1 MKKLLLFSTLLLIAG
16 GAFAQLTVKPTSSDA
31 DSYVYVKNQILYV
44 KNEIN
49 LTKNPTDSV
58 EASIYLRDNGQLI
71 QGGIESANDG
81 NGFLSV
87 QQNTPVT
94 NAWAYYYWCSPV
106 GNPAGGVSTS
116 VGNNKHFGLNS
127 IYESL
132 SGVLGTDA
140 QMSNNVATREG
151 FSEPRLTI
159 SKRWMYMH
167 ELPGSEAEDQYHRIN
182 DNNLVPAG
190 FGFTMK
196 GVKNGD
202 INTLPPPPT
211 APGHDQLYEFRG
223 RPNNG
228 DFTIT
233 VQGPAHTGT
242 GTSARVDA
250 RMTLS
255 GNPYPSALDLN
266 RVFWENGNSNP
277 ISAFYF
283 YDEDRSAMTHLY
295 SGKPF
300 GYGVY
305 VPGASDPDGKP
316 GDSNFQSGFFTA
328 ATFFIWNA
336 GGTATTN
343 EGSSN
348 QELSH
353 RFAAIGQGI
362 MFVGTNAI
370 AQPVTI
376 KNSHRRFIKEGAANH
391 SIFHRPNN
399 YNSPDEETTTTQNDL
414 NGDHTLS
421 SNPNIDTRTPQ
432 LRLYVIFDEALTR
445 DMLLLFSDETSDGY
459 DRGFDGLSPGGM
471 KSDAFFPIGD
481 DNERLP
487 YVIQGTNYDINK
499 KIPITFKLHKTSQVE
514 VRAIEEVRKPYQRV
528 YLFDKLENTY
538 RPLHSENVNASF
550 TLPAGIYE
558 ERFYIVFR
566 NLEIK
571 SDIPEEELL
580 AKEAVKNGL
589 NFFQNNPAKQM
600 EVSNPHG
607 YTLKS
612 ATVYDMAGKLV
623 ISEKN
628 LGDNTKYTFYTG
640 NLSDGVYLI
649 KLTTS
654 EDFIIDY
661 KAIVHNK

>member
-16 GAFAQLTVKPTSSDA
+16 GAFAQLTVKRTSA
-31 DSYVYVKNQILYV
+31 GAESYIYVNDQILFV
-44 KNEIN
+44 EKDVN
-49 LTKNPTDSV
+49 LSANPNLAT
-58 EASIYLRDNGQLI
+58 EPSIYLRNNGQLI
-71 QGGIESANDG
+71 QGMTNSNNKGSGSI
-81 NGFLSV
+81 SV
-87 QQNTPVT
+87 QQNAPKT
-94 NAWAYYYWCSPV
+94 NARAYYYWCSPI
-106 GNPAGGVSTS
+106 GNPTLSGGTPGNKNFGIGSVYDGYGTRSANQVLRTTDRDGLKTIPTITVSTRWLYTYPS
-116 VGNNKHFGLNS
+116 TGTELENKYIRMN
-127 IYESL
+127 
-132 SGVLGTDA
+132 A
-140 QMSNNVATREG
+140 
-151 FSEPRLTI
+151 
-159 SKRWMYMH
+159 
-167 ELPGSEAEDQYHRIN
+167 
-182 DNNLVPAG
+182 DNNAPAG
-190 FGFTMK
+190 KGFTMK
-196 GVKNGD
+196 GVGP
-202 INTLPPPPT
+202 LPSI
-211 APGHDQLYEFRG
+211 DQKYDFRG

-228 DFTIT
+228 DFPII
-233 VQGPAHTGT
+233 VAGPVNGV
-242 GTSARVDA
+242 SQ
-250 RMTLS
+250 MTLS

-266 RVFWENGNSNP
+266 QLFYDSGNHELGAFW
-277 ISAFYF
+277 Y
-283 YDEDRSAMTHLY
+283 YDEDRDEFSHYY
-295 SGKPF
+295 SDKSF
-300 GYGVY
+300 GYGTW
-305 VPGASDPDGKP
+305 VPEGE
-316 GDSNFQSGFFTA
+316 DSVDFYDNEPAGHYTA
-328 ATFFIWNA
+328 APFDIYTSTG
-336 GGTATTN
+336 GGTGTGT
-343 EGSSN
+343 GSGG
-348 QELSH
+348 QYPH
-353 RFAAIGQGI
+353 KRYAPIGQGI
-362 MFVGTNAI
+362 MFVGVSDGE
-370 AQPVTI
+370 VTI
-376 KNSHRRFIKEGAANH
+376 KNSHRIFVKEGEPG
-391 SIFHRPNN
+391 SVFQRPTENI
-399 YNSPDEETTTTQNDL
+399 SGDQATTQNDL

-481 DNERLP
+481 DSERLP

-538 RPLHSENVNASF
+538 RPLHSENVNASS
-550 TLPAGIYE
+550 TLPAGVYE